1 MKKLPILL
9 ASVLL
14 ASARAAHAQT
24 PAPPPQVAETQAAP
38 APASAG
44 VAGEK
49 FNFRGYLQQ
58 VGSGNLDLLA
68 QRTTVGTAQA
78 QNALARIFPD
88 PTVTAGLLQYDLSQ
102 NGQNPTATVVQLN
115 VPIQIGGQRGA
126 RIAYAEAN
134 LSATEAELMDYLRT
148 LRANAANGY
157 VDSLHAR
164 LILERRKRTL
174 ASLSRLVA
182 VNEERLRAGDIGE
195 ATVLQSRV
203 EANPFRADCIDS
215 EGVVKTADLTL
226 VQLLG
231 TGAAT
236 RMTRA
241 INVEGNL
248 TAAADRTFDVAGLI
262 QIANAQRPD
271 LLAAKRRQSAASRQ
285 IDLAKANRV
294 VDLGV
299 GATWQH
305 NLYLG
310 GASPQT
316 PTNMLGGQV
325 TVPIPFSRMYRGE
338 LDAAY
343 AQRSLS
349 EAVSQGTAVRVEI
362 EVRSAVAKYE
372 AAAGRVKLYTGGT
385 IHDADQV
392 LEKALYNYQRGGA
405 TLVEVLV
412 AQRTDNDVYLSY
424 YDALADA
431 AHALIAVQ
439 QAAGTWDIEL

>member
-1 MKKLPILL
+1 MKKLPFI
-9 ASVLL
+9 L
-14 ASARAAHAQT
+14 ASALFASAASAQPQ
-24 PAPPPQVAETQAAP
+24 PAPVQSPPN
-38 APASAG
+38 

-49 FNFRGYLQQ
+49 FDFRGYLQL
-58 VGSGNLDLLA
+58 VGTGNLDLLA
-68 QRTTVGTAQA
+68 QRTSVSTAQA
-78 QNALARIFPD
+78 QIALARIFPD
-88 PTVTAGLLQYDLSQ
+88 PTVTAGLLQYDLGQ
-102 NGQNPTATVVQLN
+102 NGQNPTATIVQLN

-134 LSATEAELMDYLRT
+134 LSAAEAELMDYLRT
-148 LRANAANGY
+148 LRATAANGY

-164 LILERRKRTL
+164 LILERRKRTQ
-174 ASLSRLVA
+174 ASLARLVA

-203 EANPFRADCIDS
+203 EANQFRADVIDS

-231 TGAAT
+231 TGAAA
-236 RMTRA
+236 RMTRSL
-241 INVEGNL
+241 NVEGDL
-248 TAAADRTFDVAGLI
+248 TAAADRSFDAAALI

-285 IDLAKANRV
+285 IDLAKANRI
-294 VDLGV
+294 VDIGI

-305 NLYLG
+305 NFYLG

-316 PTNMLGGQV
+316 TTNMIGGQV

-343 AQRSLS
+343 AQRAFS
-349 EAVSQGTAVRVEI
+349 EAVSQGTAVKVEI

-372 AAAGRVKLYTGGT
+372 AAAARVKLYTGGT
-385 IHDADQV
+385 LHDADQV